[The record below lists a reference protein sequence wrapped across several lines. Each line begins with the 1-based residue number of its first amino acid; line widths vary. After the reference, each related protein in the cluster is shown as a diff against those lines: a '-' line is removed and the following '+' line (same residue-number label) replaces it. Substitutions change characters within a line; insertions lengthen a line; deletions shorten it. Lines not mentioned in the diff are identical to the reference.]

1 MKAIVTIGL
10 PASGKSTFA
19 KTLEPQGFIV
29 IERDRIRKSLAGESE
44 FSWETWDLQNEKKV
58 TEIEREA
65 IGDAAKQKRSIV
77 VSDTNLNARHREELL
92 IYLKRLGF
100 EIELVLFDAPCSI
113 CEERN
118 LRRPKSEQVP
128 FHVIPKLNATFVK
141 DRAELLK
148 TVDRIVRPDPCC
160 GICRYFELS
169 DSYFG
174 FCVHRANP
182 RKEVVHTAC
191 HPACSRFEPM
201 KTFS

>member
-77 VSDTNLNARHREELL
+77 VSDTN
-92 IYLKRLGF
+92 
-100 EIELVLFDAPCSI
+100 S
-113 CEERN
+113 
-118 LRRPKSEQVP
+118 
-128 FHVIPKLNATFVK
+128 
-141 DRAELLK
+141 
-148 TVDRIVRPDPCC
+148 
-160 GICRYFELS
+160 
-169 DSYFG
+169 
-174 FCVHRANP
+174 
-182 RKEVVHTAC
+182 
-191 HPACSRFEPM
+191 
-201 KTFS
+201 